1 MPAFALEYHQGGIH
15 LPRLGLWLDP
25 HRAKPG
31 HVFVSHAHSDHIA
44 AHPESI
50 LTEPTAW
57 FMRHRLGGQR
67 AERILRFGEPHEF
80 GSGTGV
86 SPVRPSSE
94 PSLFGRTETHGRDAR
109 ATMPFRLTLL
119 PAGHILGSAM
129 AFIEADGESLL
140 YTGDFKLRPNL
151 CAEACEPRHA
161 DYLVMETTFG
171 RPQYQLPPEAD
182 VWRDLVAFCRSALA
196 DGATPVLF
204 AYSLGKSQELLA
216 GLRDAGLPIALHKEA
231 AKLTRIYE
239 HFGQKF
245 PPYEIF
251 PVAADVRR
259 RNDETHANPPPH
271 VGGYILI
278 APPQSSR
285 SVLFQ
290 QLGKIR
296 TAVVTG
302 WAMDSSCRFRS
313 GTDAAFPLS
322 EHADFPGLVEFVKR
336 VEPKKVFTLHGF
348 AADFARTLRELGFA
362 AQALSEQEQL
372 DLPLGVPS
380 SHRSRLNEP

>member
-1 MPAFALEYHQGGIH
+1 MSALALEYHQGGIY

-31 HVFVSHAHSDHIA
+31 PVFVSHAHSDHIA
-44 AHPESI
+44 RHQTPI
-50 LTEPTAW
+50 LTESTAW
-57 FMRHRLGGQR
+57 LMRHRLGGKR
-67 AERILRFGEPHEF
+67 AEQILRFGETHEF
-80 GSGTGV
+80 RSGVDGSHV
-86 SPVRPSSE
+86 QSCSE
-94 PSLFGRTETHGRDAR
+94 PTLFEIERTPGRDAR
-109 ATMPFRLTLL
+109 ATTPFRLTLL

-129 AFIEADGESLL
+129 AFVEAEGESLL

-151 CAEACEPRHA
+151 CAEQCEPRRA

-171 RPQYQLPPEAD
+171 RPHYQMPPDGE
-182 VWRDLVAFCRSALA
+182 VWSALIEFCRSALA

-216 GLRDAGLPIALHKEA
+216 GLREAGLPIALHKDA

-239 HFGQKF
+239 HFGRTF

-251 PVAADVRR
+251 DGTNAGDKV
-259 RNDETHANPPPH
+259 
-271 VGGYILI
+271 LI
-278 APPQSSR
+278 APPQSTR
-285 SVLFQ
+285 AVLFQ
-290 QLGKIR
+290 QLGKTR

-313 GTDAAFPLS
+313 GTDAAFALS
-322 EHADFPGLVEFVKR
+322 EHADFPGLIEFVKR
-336 VEPKKVFTLHGF
+336 VAPKKVFTLHGF
-348 AADFARTLRELGFA
+348 AADFARTLRELGFD

-372 DLPLGVPS
+372 DLPLGVRS
-380 SHRSRLNEP
+380 SHLAGLAAS